1 MGKFE
6 NDLTRL
12 IQAKH
17 TNGRL
22 YRNNVGA
29 VKSGDRY
36 IEYGL
41 CRGSSDL
48 IGFTEVEI
56 TNEMVGKKIAIFTAL
71 EIKNSTG
78 RPSKEQV
85 QFIKF
90 VNESGGIGCVVRSPE
105 DYLKILNN
113 LNNEI
118 E

>member
-1 MGKFE
+1 MSKYE
-6 NDLTRL
+6 NNLTAL
-12 IQAKH
+12 VQAVH

-29 VKSGDRY
+29 IKTASRY

-48 IGFTEVEI
+48 IGFTEIII
-56 TNEMVGKKIAIFTAL
+56 TPEMVGKKIAIFTAL

-85 QFIKF
+85 QFIKK
-90 VNESGGIGCVVRSPE
+90 VNEAGGISGVIRNIE
-105 DYLKILNN
+105 DYKNVFK
-113 LNNEI
+113 
-118 E
+118 

>member
-1 MGKFE
+1 MSKYE

-12 IQAKH
+12 IQSEH
-17 TNGRL
+17 TAGRL

-29 VKSGDRY
+29 VKTENRY

-48 IGFTEVEI
+48 IGFTEIII
-56 TNEMVGKKIAIFTAL
+56 TEDMIGKKIAIFTAL

-85 QFIKF
+85 HFIKK
-90 VNESGGIGCVVRSPE
+90 VREAGGISGVVRNLD
-105 DYLKILNN
+105 DYKKLL
-113 LNNEI
+113 L
-118 E
+118 